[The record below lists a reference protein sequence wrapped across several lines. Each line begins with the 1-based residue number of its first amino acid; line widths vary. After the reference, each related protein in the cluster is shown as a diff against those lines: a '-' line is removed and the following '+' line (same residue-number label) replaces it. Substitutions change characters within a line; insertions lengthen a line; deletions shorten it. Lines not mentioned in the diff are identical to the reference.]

1 MASTELLTTK
11 EVQIWLRLS
20 RSKVYELITKKEIPY
35 IKIGG
40 KFLFD
45 KQKIETW
52 LQQKSN

>member
-45 KQKIETW
+45 KQKIETR